1 MKLINTET
9 SNMSQINVFNE
20 FPYERELKYLT
31 YNLVLEVKSLI
42 VIICQKDFI
51 NELKDDNFTQLAEQ
65 IRK

>member
-42 VIICQKDFI
+42 VIIC
-51 NELKDDNFTQLAEQ
+51 
-65 IRK
+65 